1 MESCLVAG
9 KWVGRAED
17 VQMAHADR
25 FEDMDL
31 NEALMV
37 SRAKQEVAIV
47 IL

>member
-1 MESCLVAG
+1 M
-9 KWVGRAED
+9 GRAED

-25 FEDMDL
+25 FDDMDL
-31 NEALMV
+31 SEALMV